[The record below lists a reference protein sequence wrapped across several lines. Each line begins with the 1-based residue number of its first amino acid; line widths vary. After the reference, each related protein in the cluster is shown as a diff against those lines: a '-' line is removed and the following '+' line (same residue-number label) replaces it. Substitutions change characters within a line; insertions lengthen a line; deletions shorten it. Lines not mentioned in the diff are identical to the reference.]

1 MATETVPPGDEIR
14 CEPESLL
21 RGLFKRSADRLTDD
35 ELSTVAESSVEA
47 ENIVGH
53 IATLCEGIGCLV
65 AADGDRQRGASAGNF
80 QRAEDV
86 ATLLWALGGMASYA
100 KGMMNVAGWA
110 EAAIERRA
118 RDAHPAEIARRG
130 RRASGAA

>member
-21 RGLFKRSADRLTDD
+21 RGLFKRAEDRLTDD
-35 ELSTVAESSVEA
+35 ELATVSESSAEA

-65 AADGDRQRGASAGNF
+65 AADGDRLRGASAGNF

-86 ATLLWALGGMASYA
+86 ATLLWALAGMANYA

-110 EAAIERRA
+110 EAAIEGRA
-118 RDAHPAEIARRG
+118 RNAQPAEKAR
-130 RRASGAA
+130 GARHG